1 MLVSLV
7 NRAEDIQ
14 ECYVP
19 SAWYHVADAAL
30 FSRPWLHCTSLW
42 RMAHRRIPTVNQ
54 VLSDFSMSIIFPV
67 KYFMA
72 RSAED
77 RMFALIRQWQGSGM
91 TQKDFCV
98 KKSIVYATFLYWYKK
113 FRDADHTDK
122 PVPSFVPVT
131 MPVVGSSSF
140 CTVHLAGG
148 IQIDFHAPVPPAYLN
163 QLGN

>member
-1 MLVSLV
+1 MG
-7 NRAEDIQ
+7 
-14 ECYVP
+14 
-19 SAWYHVADAAL
+19 
-30 FSRPWLHCTSLW
+30 
-42 RMAHRRIPTVNQ
+42 IPTLNQ
-54 VLSDFSMSIIFPV
+54 VLSDFSMSIIFLV

-98 KKSIVYATFLYWYKK
+98 KKSIVYATFHYWYKK